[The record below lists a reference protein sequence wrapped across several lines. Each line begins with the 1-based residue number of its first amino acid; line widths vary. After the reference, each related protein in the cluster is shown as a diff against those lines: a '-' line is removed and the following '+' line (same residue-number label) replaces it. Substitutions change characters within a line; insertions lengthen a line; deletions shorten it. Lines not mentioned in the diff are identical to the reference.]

1 MFKRVT
7 LFGLLSILIVG
18 IGSCAP
24 APEPEPEP
32 EPVVEEAPPP
42 PPPTM
47 YELTEVAISEEE
59 PDFTSQNVTLMGVN
73 LGDST
78 NDVAGN
84 FGDQTGETIIGE
96 DDYLTV
102 YQDGGIVVYTFK
114 QTGAAR
120 RMEVLTVFADEIVDP
135 NLKAWLEDGDQS
147 VLREWLGNE
156 EALENV
162 PENNNATEFAYD
174 SRGLRFVQYSFDT
187 GDQYAV
193 RFSQIR

>member
-7 LFGLLSILIVG
+7 LLGLLSFLVLG

-32 EPVVEEAPPP
+32 VVED
-42 PPPTM
+42 
-47 YELTEVAISEEE
+47 AISEEE
-59 PDFTSQNVTLMGVN
+59 PDFTSQNITVMGVK

-78 NDVAGN
+78 NAVAGN
-84 FGDQTGETIIGE
+84 FGDQTGETINGE
-96 DDYLTV
+96 TDYLTV
-102 YQDGGIVVYTFK
+102 YQEGGIVAYTFK
-114 QTGAAR
+114 QTGVVR
-120 RMEVLTVFADEIVDP
+120 RMEVLTVFSDEVVDP
-135 NLKAWLEDGDQS
+135 NLKAWLEDGDQT

-156 EALENV
+156 ESLENV

-187 GDQYAV
+187 GGQYAV
-193 RFSQIR
+193 RFSQIP